1 MDLSEA
7 KKRMKDGSL
16 SLDQIALEFRADQE
30 VVLNAL
36 SRSPGK
42 YSGRSALAYASD
54 DLRSKPDF
62 ILKAAKKSHLALGW
76 ASRDIRS
83 NKEVVIE
90 IVREWGWALEWA
102 SDELKADRAV
112 VLANKKIKYVKN

>member
-7 KKRMKDGSL
+7 KERAKNGSL
-16 SLDQIALEFRADQE
+16 SLDQIPLEFRADQE

-54 DLRSKPDF
+54 DLRSNPDF
-62 ILKAAKKSHLALGW
+62 ILKAAKENHLTLGW
-76 ASRDIRS
+76 ASRDIQD
-83 NKEVVIE
+83 I
-90 IVREWGWALEWA
+90 
-102 SDELKADRAV
+102 
-112 VLANKKIKYVKN
+112 KKL

>member
-1 MDLSEA
+1 MDLSEV
-7 KKRMKDGSL
+7 KERIMDGSL
-16 SLDQIALEFRADQE
+16 SLDQIPLEFRADQE

-54 DLRSKPDF
+54 VLRSKPDF
-62 ILKAAKKSHLALGW
+62 IIKAAKENHLALGW

-102 SDELKADRAV
+102 SDELRQIV
-112 VLANKKIKYVKN
+112 GWF